1 MGMNFEL
8 LEGRIHGARYYTVR
22 PQFNW
27 SLTGDWGGIDSW
39 RDMMEWCVATFGPS
53 AEDGVWSP
61 GARWY
66 ANNAKFWFRN
76 QEDQTVFL
84 LRWQ

>member
-1 MGMNFEL
+1 MKFEL

-22 PQFNW
+22 PDFNW
-27 SLTGDWGGIDSW
+27 WLSGSLNNTNATW
-39 RDMMEWCVATFGPS
+39 RDMLEWCVEVFGPS
-53 AEDGVWSP
+53 AEMGVWEP

-76 QEDQTVFL
+76 AEDRTAFL
-84 LRWQ
+84 LRWS

>member
-1 MGMNFEL
+1 MKFEL

-22 PQFNW
+22 PDFDWWIPGSLKDTNTNW
-27 SLTGDWGGIDSW
+27 RSMI
-39 RDMMEWCVATFGPS
+39 EWCVETFGPS
-53 AEDGVWSP
+53 AEMGVWEP

-76 QEDQTVFL
+76 AEDRTLFL